1 MASYGHA
8 HDLDDEDEHVNH
20 VNYAWVILAAV
31 LCGVGITMTLLWL
44 IQFQWMWFPGV
55 GVATIG
61 FLLLFDRRA
70 GLDRA
75 E

>member
-1 MASYGHA
+1 MSEYAGFDDPFEEEDTGH
-8 HDLDDEDEHVNH
+8 VSIP
-20 VNYAWVILAAV
+20 YVILASI
-31 LCGVGITMTLLWL
+31 LCGVGIFLTLAWVITFSWPLFL
-44 IQFQWMWFPGV
+44 GV
-55 GVATIG
+55 FVTTGG